1 MSDDMRRLLSLMES
15 DEDVRPLRGSLD
27 IKGLAEFLP
36 DVSDQRR
43 FMSAM
48 VKVRR
53 GRIESLTMQERGQL
67 ALAFV
72 SILRDEREDKMKIM
86 RKLMQVRAS

>member
-1 MSDDMRRLLSLMES
+1 MSADMRRLLSLMES
-15 DEDVRPLRGSLD
+15 DEEIRPLRGSLD
-27 IKGLAEFLP
+27 IKGLSEFLP
-36 DVSDQRR
+36 DVTDERR

-72 SILRDEREDKMKIM
+72 SILRDEREDKMKLM